1 MRHPMLASP
10 TSCAYRFAVYS
21 GAYKFDL
28 TAEPEQPQALF
39 ADQEIA
45 KAYASGKWPTTYEV
59 IDLWEP
65 YP

>member
-10 TSCAYRFAVYS
+10 ISCAYRFAVYS

>member
-1 MRHPMLASP
+1 MHNPMLAP
-10 TSCAYRFAVYS
+10 PVTSNYQFAVYS